1 MIKLKRYKKPRKFY
15 LLLLLITF
23 IIIGGYTLYLHF
35 SGNLEATDIW
45 NLFALPVIF
54 VGIYWAGDTLLQKIT
69 DKRFKTNYEDRFV
82 ELVNQKMRDS
92 KQFLIEDYRKLQLN
106 PKFQESLKM
115 GYQIYQNGETE
126 VFTIAKLEKKFEAK
140 TVEGLAMTFVI
151 QEIQKK
157 LDTKAE

>member
-1 MIKLKRYKKPRKFY
+1 VKRYKKPRKFY

-23 IIIGGYTLYLHF
+23 VIIGGYTLYLHF
-35 SGNLEATDIW
+35 SGNLEASDIW

-54 VGIYWAGDTLLQKIT
+54 VGIYWAGDTLLQKIS

-92 KQFLIEDYRKLQLN
+92 KKFLIEDFRKLQLN

-115 GYQIYQNGETE
+115 GYQIYQNGESE
-126 VFTIAKLEKKFEAK
+126 VFTIAKLEKKFDLK
-140 TVEGLAMTFVI
+140 SVEGLAMTFVI
-151 QEIQKK
+151 QEIQEK
-157 LDTKAE
+157 LSTKPE